1 MHAWVSAAVLAW
13 GLSIAP
19 PDAPALVRQLGSDEF
34 AEREAAS
41 RKLAA
46 LGQAAVDALRH
57 GLKSDDPEVRS
68 RAARLLQSITTKGQ
82 REETRV
88 LQGSWK
94 LQYVGERGRGMV
106 VEGNNALGI
115 TFAGDRYTLIGR
127 GFVGLVDMSGPYRLG
142 RQQEVKTI
150 DLTADGRAALLAIYE
165 LEDDSTLRICL
176 DLTQD
181 RHRPEKLAAGA
192 RGQPMLL
199 TFKRAAR

>member
-1 MHAWVSAAVLAW
+1 MVPWLSAAVVIWSLIQ
-13 GLSIAP
+13 GP
-19 PDAPALVRQLGSDEF
+19 PDAAALVRQLGSDEF

-46 LGQAAVDALRH
+46 LGEAAVDALRH
-57 GLKSDDPEVRS
+57 GLKSEDPEVRS
-68 RAARLLQSITTKGQ
+68 RAGRLLQAIATKGQ

-88 LQGSWK
+88 LQGTWK

-115 TFAGDRYTLIGR
+115 TFTGDRYALTGR
-127 GFVGLVDMSGPYRLG
+127 GFLGLVDMNGPYRLG
-142 RQQEVKTI
+142 RQQDLRTI
-150 DLTADGRAALLAIYE
+150 DLNAEGRAPMLAVYA
-165 LEDDSTLRICL
+165 LEDDTTLRICL

-181 RHRPEKLAAGA
+181 RHRPEKLAAGT

-199 TFKRAAR
+199 TFKRVVR